1 MGLQGFERRLERVFE
16 GMFAKAF
23 RSGLEPVE
31 LGRRLA
37 REIDRQRR
45 VGTRGIVAPNQ
56 FAYTL
61 SHADMERFASFAD
74 ALRSELAEAARIE
87 AKDEGYRFLGP
98 VEVTLAEDPA
108 LSPGSFDLVAQVVG
122 APGGAVGSLVL
133 PTGERVRLGDD
144 PITLGRLDECNV
156 VLNDATVSRRHA
168 EVHRVD
174 DGFEVVDLGSRNGT
188 KVNGQGVVRERLDDG
203 DELSIGAVGLR
214 FESA

>member
-45 VGTRGIVAPNQ
+45 VSARGIVAPNH
-56 FAYTL
+56 FSFTL
-61 SHADMERFASFAD
+61 SPADMERFASFAD
-74 ALRSELAEAARIE
+74 SLTSELAEAARIE

-98 VEVTLAEDPA
+98 VEVNLIENPS
-108 LSPGSFDLVAQVVG
+108 LSPGTFDLAAHVVSDP
-122 APGGAVGSLVL
+122 AGAVGSLVL

-144 PITLGRLDECNV
+144 PVTLGRLDDCDV
-156 VLNDATVSRRHA
+156 VLVDATVSRRHA
-168 EVHRVD
+168 EVRRVD

-188 KVNGQGVVRERLDDG
+188 KVNGRGLVRGRLDDG